1 MFDSKANTLLAV
13 VQTGSYTKAAAK
25 LNLTQPAVSHHIRL
39 LETEFNIKLFYRDK
53 NKLKLTP
60 QGKILVQYA
69 KRAAAVY
76 ANACQA
82 LEDSKTGAGH
92 LNVGITPT
100 AGETILPQ
108 VLATLCNENPKIHIN
123 ICMNTIQKIYNR
135 LKTYELD
142 CGVVEGAV
150 PDESLVTT
158 ALDTDYLCLAVSPM
172 HRLARA
178 KTASVEDIRH
188 EKLILRS
195 RSAGTRQLFEKHLE
209 ARGLSLE
216 GFNVMMELDNVA
228 MIKELV
234 SMDMGI
240 TVIAKSACRE
250 EAAAGRLAVIPIEN
264 SSMVRQIDIVYLKDF
279 MHPEII
285 ENIREIYEQLRG
297 K

>member
-1 MFDSKANTLLAV
+1 MFDGKVNTLLAV
-13 VQTGSYTKAAAK
+13 IQTGSYTKAAAK
-25 LNLTQPAVSHHIRL
+25 MNLTQPAVSHQIRL
-39 LETEFNIKLFYRDK
+39 LEEEFGIKLFYRDK

-69 KRAAAVY
+69 RRASAVY
-76 ANACQA
+76 TNACQA
-82 LEDSKTGAGH
+82 IEDSKSESGH

-108 VLATLCNENPKIHIN
+108 VLATLCNENTKIHIN

-142 CGVVEGAV
+142 FGVVEGAP
-150 PDESLVTT
+150 PDEALVTEP
-158 ALDTDYLCLAVSPM
+158 LDTDYLCLAVSPA

-178 KTASVEDIRH
+178 KTATVEDIRH
-188 EKLILRS
+188 EKLILRT
-195 RSAGTRQLFEKHLE
+195 RSAGTRQLFETHLA
-209 ARGLSLE
+209 ARGMSLDS
-216 GFNVMMELDNVA
+216 FNVMMELDNVA

-234 SMDMGI
+234 SMDLGI

-250 EAAAGRLAVIPIEN
+250 ESAAGRLAVIPIEN

-279 MHPEII
+279 VHPEII
-285 ENIREIYEQLRG
+285 ENIRQIYEQQRG